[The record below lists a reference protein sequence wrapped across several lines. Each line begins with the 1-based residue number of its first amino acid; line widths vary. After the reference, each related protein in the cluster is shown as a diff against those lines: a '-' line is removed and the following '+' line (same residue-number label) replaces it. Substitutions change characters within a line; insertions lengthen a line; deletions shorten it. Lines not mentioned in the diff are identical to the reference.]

1 MSGRLSVSER
11 MMMEIEWL
19 NASERQVLINKINE
33 KNLLRNEDKWSND
46 WNDDLYNDY

>member
-19 NASERQVLINKINE
+19 NASARQELMNKINE
-33 KNLLRNEDKWSND
+33 KNLIRNGNTGQ
-46 WNDDLYNDY
+46 